1 MRSEVPRLTRSQRL
15 QCFINQR
22 QIIEEIIEQ
31 EGPDIEI
38 EFTFD
43 KTNVTFEERA
53 AVLLETKQLLLKL
66 AYQVNGETIA
76 YGVKFNRGQPVWE
89 QIWVQYNY
97 H

>member
-1 MRSEVPRLTRSQRL
+1 VLHQPKTNHRRDNRTGE
-15 QCFINQR
+15 
-22 QIIEEIIEQ
+22 
-31 EGPDIEI
+31 PDIEI

-76 YGVKFNRGQPVWE
+76 YGVKFNRGQSVWE